1 MRKLLFA
8 AVAALSAAACQPAA
22 APDSAAPADSASS
35 TAREA
40 TSNIAPDAPY
50 IAAAVAS
57 TRRPE
62 GDRAQDAA
70 RHPAEMLSLAEIQ
83 PGQKVG
89 ELLAGGGYFT
99 RLFSLA
105 VGEQGHVYTVLRARP
120 SQYEFPVAED
130 MGNVTTVRAPNYDS
144 FTLPEP
150 VDVVFTARNYHDLK
164 ITSYLM
170 GDTVGM
176 DRAAFNAL
184 RPGGVYIVI
193 DHSAIAGTS
202 DDQARPI
209 HRIDQDVVRREVESV
224 GFVYDGET
232 QLLRNPAD
240 PRTASVFDDSIQGHT
255 DQFAMRFRKPA

>member
-1 MRKLLFA
+1 MRKLLIA

-35 TAREA
+35 AAREA

-50 IAAAVAS
+50 IVAAIAS
-57 TRRPE
+57 TRRTDA
-62 GDRAQDAA
+62 DRAQDAA

-89 ELLAGGGYFT
+89 ELMAGEGYFT

-105 VGEQGHVYTVLRARP
+105 TGAQGHVYAVVRLHP
-120 SQYEFPVAED
+120 SQYEHPVAED
-130 MGNVTTVRAPNYDS
+130 MGNVTTVSANYDA
-144 FTLPEP
+144 FTFPEP

-164 ITSYLM
+164 ITSYQM

-193 DHSAIAGTS
+193 DHSAIAGTT
-202 DDQARPI
+202 DDQAHPI

-232 QLLRNPAD
+232 QVLRNPAD